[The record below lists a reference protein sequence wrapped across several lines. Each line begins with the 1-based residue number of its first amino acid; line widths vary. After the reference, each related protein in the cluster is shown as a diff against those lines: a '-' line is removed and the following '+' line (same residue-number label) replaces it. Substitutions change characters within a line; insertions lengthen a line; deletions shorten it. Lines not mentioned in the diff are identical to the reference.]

1 MNMYAY
7 KLNLI
12 DSYKPVEGIRG
23 KLGIPMALNMYELY
37 PFWY

>member
-23 KLGIPMALNMYELY
+23 KFEFYGAQYV
-37 PFWY
+37 